1 MKRKQPQPR
10 PLVRSL
16 VAGALALGAATAAHA
31 QYTAPAPLQPFP
43 GFINDALRK
52 YDPYLSVLDIG
63 GSARFRYEGKYNGM
77 GLPPAQD
84 FRANGVDNDNAYFS
98 QKILAR
104 VAYSDKWWSVYVEG
118 RSSGTSDDQRG
129 SNGAYPGPG
138 AGPESDGI
146 VDLQQA
152 YFTLGNHKEFP
163 VSVKIGRQELSY
175 GDERL
180 VGAFAWNNI
189 GRVFDA
195 AKVRWQNSWFAAEAF
210 TSKLVLPVDG
220 SFNLWNDYNTF
231 SGLHLTT
238 KKVPKNTTELYFFA
252 RNDEVG
258 STFADPKAVLP
269 FQLAAP
275 AARDIYTVGGRLKS
289 NPGDFGNFDY
299 TLEGAYQFGN
309 WKAATNSARLEHDAF
324 AFVANVGYTLPDTFG
339 TPRFALEYAFASG
352 DSNPTNGTHGTFDQL
367 YPTGHKFE
375 GYMDLASWQNIHDV
389 RGIFTLKPTPALSLA
404 LEGHLFWLAETAD
417 NFYNKGGVARG
428 AGATAGT
435 GFGRNPTYDS
445 YLGAELDVVAGY
457 AVNKF
462 VNLEAGYGHFFVGK
476 YIEQTWSSTGSPGFG
491 AVDADWFYVQT
502 VIRF

>member
-1 MKRKQPQPR
+1 MKKHKLLLLTSTTALLAR
-10 PLVRSL
+10 
-16 VAGALALGAATAAHA
+16 GAFA
-31 QYTAPAPLQPFP
+31 QYTPPPPPVPFP
-43 GFINDALRK
+43 GFINDHLRK
-52 YDPYLSVLDIG
+52 QDPYNAVWDIG
-63 GSARFRYEGKYNGM
+63 GSIRLRYELKENGL
-77 GLPPAQD
+77 GLPPAND
-84 FRANGVDNDNAYFS
+84 FRDFTPAGAQNDNGYFS
-98 QKILAR
+98 DKVLAR
-104 VAYSDKWWSVYVEG
+104 IAYTDKWWSAYVEG
-118 RSSGTSDDQRG
+118 RSSSTIGDDR
-129 SNGAYPGPG
+129 SRTGAGAVPG
-138 AGPESDGI
+138 AGIGPESDGPI
-146 VDLQQA
+146 DLHQA

-163 VSVKIGRQELSY
+163 LSLKVGRQELSY
-175 GDERL
+175 GEERL

-299 TLEGAYQFGN
+299 TSEGAYQFGN
-309 WKAATNSARLEHDAF
+309 WKAATNSTRLEHDAF

-404 LEGHLFWLAETAD
+404 LEGHLFWLADTAD

-462 VNLEAGYGHFFVGK
+462 VNLEAGYGHFFVDK
-476 YIEQTWSSTGSPGFG
+476 YIEQTWSSTASPGFG